1 MVADIASFEVKL
13 RMATALEPA
22 DGEESI
28 KCCVPFQ
35 VCQASYMVTW
45 LKTMIVF
52 ETLRIYSTLK
62 SDHIFSCPEQ
72 L

>member
-1 MVADIASFEVKL
+1 MYNICSFLEKIVVADIVSSEVKS

-35 VCQASYMVTW
+35 VCQASYMGCNV
-45 LKTMIVF
+45 
-52 ETLRIYSTLK
+52 
-62 SDHIFSCPEQ
+62 
-72 L
+72 